1 MKRWKRS
8 GTLILAAVLSLS
20 LAACGGSEPT
30 PEEILDQTL
39 QNSQEGL
46 ESLSASVTAQIDM
59 EIQVGDQ
66 TQTME
71 NTTAMDM
78 VCFSDPLKLKA
89 ETSMDMGELG
99 SFSATVYAQ
108 QEGETYTTYTDVGGQ
123 WFKETASAEL
133 LEQYNAS
140 AEMNSYLS
148 STDQWAFQQEEE
160 LDGKTVLKFSGTVT
174 GSQVSALMEESGVLD
189 SLGTMQQLGVLM
201 EESGVLDSLGTMQQ
215 LGVSTE
221 NLQGMLQDLGDVTI
235 EMWIDPEICYP
246 VRYEMD
252 MTQVCNTLM
261 EHVLQVLEDMGQPTD
276 GISIQYPQVQM
287 TMTCSDINSAPD
299 FEIPAEALEA

>member
-1 MKRWKRS
+1 MKRWRRS
-8 GTLILAAVLSLS
+8 GALILAAVLSLS

-39 QNSQEGL
+39 QNSQEEL
-46 ESLSASVTAQIDM
+46 ESLSASVTAQVDM

-71 NTTAMDM
+71 TTTAMDM

-89 ETSMDMGELG
+89 ETSMDVGELG

-108 QEGETYTTYTDVGGQ
+108 QEGDAYITYTDVGGQ
-123 WFKETASAEL
+123 WFRETASAEL

-148 STDQWAFQQEEE
+148 STDQWTFQQEEE
-160 LDGKTVLKFSGTVT
+160 LDGAAVLKFSGTVAD
-174 GSQVSALMEESGVLD
+174 SQVSAML
-189 SLGTMQQLGVLM
+189 

-215 LGVSTE
+215 LGVSAE
-221 NLQGMLQDLGDVTI
+221 NLQGMLQGLGEITI
-235 EMWIDPEICYP
+235 QMWVDPEICYP

-252 MTQVCNTLM
+252 MTQVCNTLT
-261 EHVLQVLEDMGQPTD
+261 ENVLQVLEDMGQSTD
-276 GISIQYPQVQM
+276 GISIQYPQVKM
-287 TMTCSDINSAPD
+287 IMTCSDINSAPD

>member
-8 GTLILAAVLSLS
+8 GALILAAVLSLS

-39 QNSQEGL
+39 QNSQEAL
-46 ESLSASVTAQIDM
+46 ESLSASVTAQVDM
-59 EIQVGDQ
+59 EIQAGDQ

-71 NTTAMDM
+71 TTTVMDM

-108 QEGETYTTYTDVGGQ
+108 QEGDAYTTYTDVGGQ

-140 AEMNSYLS
+140 AEMNAYLNS
-148 STDQWAFQQEEE
+148 AEQWNFQQEEK
-160 LDGKTVLKFSGTVT
+160 LDGMTTLKFSGTVT
-174 GSQVSALMEESGVLD
+174 GSQVSALM
-189 SLGTMQQLGVLM
+189 
-201 EESGVLDSLGTMQQ
+201 ESGVLDSLGTMQQ

-221 NLQGMLQDLGDVTI
+221 NLQGMLQDLGDITI
-235 EMWIDPEICYP
+235 EMWVDPEICYP

-261 EHVLQVLEDMGQPTD
+261 EHVLQVLEDMGQSTD

>member
-8 GTLILAAVLSLS
+8 GALILAAVLSLS
-20 LAACGGSEPT
+20 LSACGGSEPT

-59 EIQVGDQ
+59 EVQAGDQ

-71 NTTAMDM
+71 TTTAMDM
-78 VCFSDPLKLKA
+78 VCFSDPLKLKV

-123 WFKETASAEL
+123 WFRETASAEL

-148 STDQWAFQQEEE
+148 STDQWTFQQEEE
-160 LDGKTVLKFSGTVT
+160 LDGMTTLKFSGTVT

-189 SLGTMQQLGVLM
+189 SLGTMQQLGV
-201 EESGVLDSLGTMQQ
+201 
-215 LGVSTE
+215 STE
-221 NLQGMLQDLGDVTI
+221 NLQGMLQDLGDMTI

-261 EHVLQVLEDMGQPTD
+261 EHVLQVLEDMGQSTA
-276 GISIQYPQVQM
+276 GVSIQYPQVQM

>member
-1 MKRWKRS
+1 MYE
-8 GTLILAAVLSLS
+8 ALS

-160 LDGKTVLKFSGTVT
+160 LDGKTVL
-174 GSQVSALMEESGVLD
+174 
-189 SLGTMQQLGVLM
+189 M

>member
-160 LDGKTVLKFSGTVT
+160 LDGKTVLKFS
-174 GSQVSALMEESGVLD
+174 
-189 SLGTMQQLGVLM
+189 LM

>member
-1 MKRWKRS
+1 
-8 GTLILAAVLSLS
+8 
-20 LAACGGSEPT
+20 
-30 PEEILDQTL
+30 
-39 QNSQEGL
+39 
-46 ESLSASVTAQIDM
+46 
-59 EIQVGDQ
+59 
-66 TQTME
+66 
-71 NTTAMDM
+71 
-78 VCFSDPLKLKA
+78 
-89 ETSMDMGELG
+89 MDMGELG

-123 WFKETASAEL
+123 WFRETASAEL

-148 STDQWAFQQEEE
+148 STDQWTFQQEEE

-189 SLGTMQQLGVLM
+189 SLGTMQQLGV
-201 EESGVLDSLGTMQQ
+201 
-215 LGVSTE
+215 STE
-221 NLQGMLQDLGDVTI
+221 NLQGMLQDLGDMTI

-261 EHVLQVLEDMGQPTD
+261 EHVLQVLEDMGQSTD
-276 GISIQYPQVQM
+276 GVSIQYPQVQM

>member
-99 SFSATVYAQ
+99 SFSAT
-108 QEGETYTTYTDVGGQ
+108 YTTYTDVGGQ

-189 SLGTMQQLGVLM
+189 SLGTMQQLGV
-201 EESGVLDSLGTMQQ
+201 
-215 LGVSTE
+215 STE
-221 NLQGMLQDLGDVTI
+221 NLQGMLQDLG
-235 EMWIDPEICYP
+235 
-246 VRYEMD
+246 
-252 MTQVCNTLM
+252 
-261 EHVLQVLEDMGQPTD
+261 LQVLEDMGQSTD
-276 GISIQYPQVQM
+276 GVSIQYPQVQM

>member
-1 MKRWKRS
+1 M
-8 GTLILAAVLSLS
+8 
-20 LAACGGSEPT
+20 
-30 PEEILDQTL
+30 
-39 QNSQEGL
+39 
-46 ESLSASVTAQIDM
+46 
-59 EIQVGDQ
+59 
-66 TQTME
+66 
-71 NTTAMDM
+71 
-78 VCFSDPLKLKA
+78 
-89 ETSMDMGELG
+89 
-99 SFSATVYAQ
+99 
-108 QEGETYTTYTDVGGQ
+108 GGQ

-160 LDGKTVLKFSGTVT
+160 LDGKTVLNSPAPSPEVR
-174 GSQVSALMEESGVLD
+174 VL
-189 SLGTMQQLGVLM
+189 GLM

-261 EHVLQVLEDMGQPTD
+261 EHVLQVLEDMGQSTD
-276 GISIQYPQVQM
+276 ESPSSIPRYR
-287 TMTCSDINSAPD
+287 
-299 FEIPAEALEA
+299 

>member
-8 GTLILAAVLSLS
+8 GALILAAVLSLS

-39 QNSQEGL
+39 QNSQEEL
-46 ESLSASVTAQIDM
+46 ESLSASVTAQVDM
-59 EIQVGDQ
+59 EIQAGDQ

-71 NTTAMDM
+71 TTTAMDM

-108 QEGETYTTYTDVGGQ
+108 QEGDAYITYTDVGGQ
-123 WFKETASAEL
+123 WFRETASAEL

-148 STDQWAFQQEEE
+148 STDQWTFQQEEE
-160 LDGKTVLKFSGTVT
+160 LDGAAVLKFSGTVAD
-174 GSQVSALMEESGVLD
+174 SQVSAML
-189 SLGTMQQLGVLM
+189 

-215 LGVSTE
+215 LGVSAE
-221 NLQGMLQDLGDVTI
+221 NLQGMLQGLGEITI
-235 EMWIDPEICYP
+235 QMWVDPEICYP

-252 MTQVCNTLM
+252 MTQVCNTLT
-261 EHVLQVLEDMGQPTD
+261 ENLLQVLEDMGQSTD
-276 GISIQYPQVQM
+276 GISIQYPQVKM
-287 TMTCSDINSAPD
+287 IMTCSDINSAPD

>member
-99 SFSATVYAQ
+99 SWRTV
-108 QEGETYTTYTDVGGQ
+108 VP
-123 WFKETASAEL
+123 
-133 LEQYNAS
+133 
-140 AEMNSYLS
+140 
-148 STDQWAFQQEEE
+148 
-160 LDGKTVLKFSGTVT
+160 
-174 GSQVSALMEESGVLD
+174 
-189 SLGTMQQLGVLM
+189 
-201 EESGVLDSLGTMQQ
+201 
-215 LGVSTE
+215 
-221 NLQGMLQDLGDVTI
+221 GD
-235 EMWIDPEICYP
+235 
-246 VRYEMD
+246 R
-252 MTQVCNTLM
+252 QRR
-261 EHVLQVLEDMGQPTD
+261 
-276 GISIQYPQVQM
+276 
-287 TMTCSDINSAPD
+287 APG
-299 FEIPAEALEA
+299 AV

>member
-8 GTLILAAVLSLS
+8 GALILAAVLSLS
-20 LAACGGSEPT
+20 LAACGGPEPT

-39 QNSQEGL
+39 QNSQEEL
-46 ESLSASVTAQIDM
+46 ESLSASVTAQVDM

-71 NTTAMDM
+71 TTTAMDM

-108 QEGETYTTYTDVGGQ
+108 QEGDAYITYTDVGGQ
-123 WFKETASAEL
+123 WFRETASAEL

-148 STDQWAFQQEEE
+148 STDQWTFQQEEE
-160 LDGKTVLKFSGTVT
+160 LDGAAVLKFSGTVAD
-174 GSQVSALMEESGVLD
+174 SQVSAML
-189 SLGTMQQLGVLM
+189 

-215 LGVSTE
+215 LGVSAE
-221 NLQGMLQDLGDVTI
+221 NLQGMLQGLGEITI
-235 EMWIDPEICYP
+235 QMWVDPEICYP

-252 MTQVCNTLM
+252 MTQVCNTLT
-261 EHVLQVLEDMGQPTD
+261 ENLLQVLEDMGQSTD
-276 GISIQYPQVQM
+276 GISIQYPQVKM
-287 TMTCSDINSAPD
+287 IMTCSDINSASD

>member
-8 GTLILAAVLSLS
+8 GALILAAVLSLS

-39 QNSQEGL
+39 QNSQEAL

-66 TQTME
+66 TQAME
-71 NTTAMDM
+71 TTTAMDM

-89 ETSMDMGELG
+89 ETSMDMGD
-99 SFSATVYAQ
+99 SATVYAQ

-123 WFKETASAEL
+123 WFRETASAEL

-148 STDQWAFQQEEE
+148 STDQWTFQQEEE
-160 LDGKTVLKFSGTVT
+160 LDGMTTLKFSGTVT
-174 GSQVSALMEESGVLD
+174 GSQVSALMRPDGGE
-189 SLGTMQQLGVLM
+189 
-201 EESGVLDSLGTMQQ
+201 
-215 LGVSTE
+215 
-221 NLQGMLQDLGDVTI
+221 
-235 EMWIDPEICYP
+235 
-246 VRYEMD
+246 RRA
-252 MTQVCNTLM
+252 
-261 EHVLQVLEDMGQPTD
+261 GQPGHHAAAGGEHGEPPGD
-276 GISIQYPQVQM
+276 
-287 TMTCSDINSAPD
+287 APGSGRHHH
-299 FEIPAEALEA
+299 

>member
-8 GTLILAAVLSLS
+8 GALILAAVLSLS
-20 LAACGGSEPT
+20 LSACGGSEPT

-59 EIQVGDQ
+59 EVQAGDQ

-71 NTTAMDM
+71 TTTAMDM

-123 WFKETASAEL
+123 WFRETASAEL
-133 LEQYNAS
+133 LE
-140 AEMNSYLS
+140 
-148 STDQWAFQQEEE
+148 
-160 LDGKTVLKFSGTVT
+160 
-174 GSQVSALMEESGVLD
+174 
-189 SLGTMQQLGVLM
+189 
-201 EESGVLDSLGTMQQ
+201 
-215 LGVSTE
+215 
-221 NLQGMLQDLGDVTI
+221 
-235 EMWIDPEICYP
+235 
-246 VRYEMD
+246 
-252 MTQVCNTLM
+252 
-261 EHVLQVLEDMGQPTD
+261 
-276 GISIQYPQVQM
+276 
-287 TMTCSDINSAPD
+287 
-299 FEIPAEALEA
+299 

>member
-1 MKRWKRS
+1 MKHWKRS

-189 SLGTMQQLGVLM
+189 SLGTMQQLGWARRT
-201 EESGVLDSLGTMQQ
+201 SRGCSRIWGTSP
-215 LGVSTE
+215 LRCGLTRRSAIRC
-221 NLQGMLQDLGDVTI
+221 GMR
-235 EMWIDPEICYP
+235 WI
-246 VRYEMD
+246 
-252 MTQVCNTLM
+252 
-261 EHVLQVLEDMGQPTD
+261 
-276 GISIQYPQVQM
+276 
-287 TMTCSDINSAPD
+287 
-299 FEIPAEALEA
+299 

>member
-8 GTLILAAVLSLS
+8 GALILAAVLSLS

-39 QNSQEGL
+39 QNSQEAL
-46 ESLSASVTAQIDM
+46 ESLSASVTAQVDM
-59 EIQVGDQ
+59 EIQAGDQ

-71 NTTAMDM
+71 TTTVMDM

-89 ETSMDMGELG
+89 ETSMDVGELG

-108 QEGETYTTYTDVGGQ
+108 QEGDAYITYTDVGGQ
-123 WFKETASAEL
+123 WFRETASAEL

-148 STDQWAFQQEEE
+148 STDQWTFQQEEE
-160 LDGKTVLKFSGTVT
+160 LDGAAALKFSGTVT
-174 GSQVSALMEESGVLD
+174 GSQVS
-189 SLGTMQQLGVLM
+189 TLM

-215 LGVSTE
+215 LGVSAE
-221 NLQGMLQDLGDVTI
+221 NLQGMLQGLGEITI
-235 EMWIDPEICYP
+235 QMWVDPEICYP

-252 MTQVCNTLM
+252 MTQVCNTLT
-261 EHVLQVLEDMGQPTD
+261 ENVLQVLEDMGQSTD
-276 GISIQYPQVQM
+276 GISIQYPQVKM
-287 TMTCSDINSAPD
+287 IMTCSDINSAPD

>member
-1 MKRWKRS
+1 MKHWTR
-8 GTLILAAVLSLS
+8 GGALLLAAVLTLS
-20 LAACGGSEPT
+20 LAACGASEPT
-30 PEEILDQTL
+30 PEEILAQTL
-39 QNSQEGL
+39 QNRQEAP
-46 ESLSASVTAQIDM
+46 ESLSASVTAQVDM
-59 EIQVGDQ
+59 EIQAGDQ
-66 TQTME
+66 TQTLE
-71 NTTAMDM
+71 TTTVMDM

-108 QEGETYTTYTDVGGQ
+108 QEGEAYTTYTDVGGQ
-123 WFKETASAEL
+123 WVREENASAEL

-148 STDQWAFQQEEE
+148 STDQWTFQQEEE
-160 LDGKTVLKFSGTVT
+160 LEGTRTLKFSGTVT
-174 GSQVSALMEESGVLD
+174 GSQVSDLL
-189 SLGTMQQLGVLM
+189 

-215 LGVSTE
+215 LGVSAE
-221 NLQGMLQDLGDVTI
+221 NLEGMLQNLGDITI

-252 MTQVCNTLM
+252 MTQVCNALM
-261 EHVLQVLEDMGQPTD
+261 DNVLQVLSDMGQSTD
-276 GISIQYPQVQM
+276 GISFRYPRVQM
-287 TMTCSDINSAPD
+287 TMTCSDINAAPD

>member
-8 GTLILAAVLSLS
+8 GALILAAVLSLS

-39 QNSQEGL
+39 QNSQEEL
-46 ESLSASVTAQIDM
+46 ESLSASVTAQVDM
-59 EIQVGDQ
+59 EIQAGDQ

-71 NTTAMDM
+71 TITAMDM
-78 VCFSDPLKLKA
+78 VCFSAPLKLKA

-108 QEGETYTTYTDVGGQ
+108 QEGDVYITYTDVGGQ
-123 WFKETASAEL
+123 WFRETASAEL

-148 STDQWAFQQEEE
+148 STDQWTFQQEEE
-160 LDGKTVLKFSGTVT
+160 LDGAAVLKFSGTVAD
-174 GSQVSALMEESGVLD
+174 SQVSAML
-189 SLGTMQQLGVLM
+189 

-215 LGVSTE
+215 LGVSAE
-221 NLQGMLQDLGDVTI
+221 NLQGMLQGLGEITI
-235 EMWIDPEICYP
+235 QMWVDPEICYP

-252 MTQVCNTLM
+252 MTQVCNTLT
-261 EHVLQVLEDMGQPTD
+261 ENLLQVLEDMGQSTD
-276 GISIQYPQVQM
+276 GISIQYPQVKM
-287 TMTCSDINSAPD
+287 IMTCSDINSAPD

>member
-8 GTLILAAVLSLS
+8 GALILAAVLSLS

-39 QNSQEGL
+39 QNSQEEL
-46 ESLSASVTAQIDM
+46 ESLSASVTAQVDM
-59 EIQVGDQ
+59 EIQAGDQ
-66 TQTME
+66 AQTME
-71 NTTAMDM
+71 TTTAMDM

-89 ETSMDMGELG
+89 ETSMDVGELG

-108 QEGETYTTYTDVGGQ
+108 QEGDAYITYTDVGGQ
-123 WFKETASAEL
+123 WFRETASAEL

-148 STDQWAFQQEEE
+148 STDQWTFQQEEE
-160 LDGKTVLKFSGTVT
+160 LDGAAVLKFSGTVAD
-174 GSQVSALMEESGVLD
+174 SQVSAML
-189 SLGTMQQLGVLM
+189 

-215 LGVSTE
+215 LGVSAE
-221 NLQGMLQDLGDVTI
+221 NLQGMLQGLGEITI
-235 EMWIDPEICYP
+235 QMWIAPEICYP

-252 MTQVCNTLM
+252 MTQVCNTLT
-261 EHVLQVLEDMGQPTD
+261 ENLLQVLEDMGQSTD
-276 GISIQYPQVQM
+276 GISIQYPQVKM
-287 TMTCSDINSAPD
+287 IMTCSDINSAPD

>member
-1 MKRWKRS
+1 M
-8 GTLILAAVLSLS
+8 
-20 LAACGGSEPT
+20 
-30 PEEILDQTL
+30 
-39 QNSQEGL
+39 
-46 ESLSASVTAQIDM
+46 
-59 EIQVGDQ
+59 GDQ

-189 SLGTMQQLGVLM
+189 SLGTMQQLGV
-201 EESGVLDSLGTMQQ
+201 
-215 LGVSTE
+215 STE

>member
-8 GTLILAAVLSLS
+8 GALILAAVLSLS
-20 LAACGGSEPT
+20 LSACGGSEPT

-71 NTTAMDM
+71 TTTAMDM

-123 WFKETASAEL
+123 WFRETASAEL

-148 STDQWAFQQEEE
+148 STDQW
-160 LDGKTVLKFSGTVT
+160 
-174 GSQVSALMEESGVLD
+174 
-189 SLGTMQQLGVLM
+189 
-201 EESGVLDSLGTMQQ
+201 SGVLDSLGTMQQ